1 MVERS
6 RVSSDITFSMSVF
19 TLPSSCELDPKGTL
33 DFLFVIWALFLVFGY
48 KSIIL
53 MNIRELFQK
62 FHQTVANALTFAR
75 IFRALA
81 VGMST

>member
-1 MVERS
+1 
-6 RVSSDITFSMSVF
+6 
-19 TLPSSCELDPKGTL
+19 
-33 DFLFVIWALFLVFGY
+33 
-48 KSIIL
+48 

-81 VGMST
+81 VGMSTWILHRLLFWRSQEVSKFINYCNEVKAATVACKEGGQLSIVKPPQEPSSGGKK